1 MIDSRVLGGR
11 SNRASRRFRPP
22 ERGSGRKFLGG
33 RARRRT
39 LVRPDRRPDHEI
51 QEIRKCSATLCL
63 RRGFIFPIKY
73 LKIQTVE
80 DQSSRTRVRRRAG
93 PPRNFRPEPRSGGR
107 TRRDARVD
115 LTPRTRESIIH
126 LFVARTK
133 STLSPKS
140 QRKPSKTWHYR
151 FEKLPFS
158 S

>member
-39 LVRPDRRPDHEI
+39 LIRPNRRPDHEI

-80 DQSSRTRVRRRAG
+80 DQLDRYRGRNEDFVRV
-93 PPRNFRPEPRSGGR
+93 
-107 TRRDARVD
+107 
-115 LTPRTRESIIH
+115 
-126 LFVARTK
+126 
-133 STLSPKS
+133 
-140 QRKPSKTWHYR
+140 
-151 FEKLPFS
+151 
-158 S
+158 

>member
-51 QEIRKCSATLCL
+51 QEIRKCSATLCF
-63 RRGFIFPIKY
+63 RRGFILPIKY

-80 DQSSRTRVRRRAG
+80 DQLGGS
-93 PPRNFRPEPRSGGR
+93 PEPYRQKNEPEYSIRFPTAILGKSHHQAGQAFTDWR
-107 TRRDARVD
+107 ARRD
-115 LTPRTRESIIH
+115 SN
-126 LFVARTK
+126 
-133 STLSPKS
+133 S
-140 QRKPSKTWHYR
+140 
-151 FEKLPFS
+151 
-158 S
+158 